1 MKKFFKSDLFKCR
14 IFTFIEGFLGV
25 TSSSILLDI
34 KDINALKIFLTSGII
49 AGVSAVINLLKL
61 KIKKDEW

>member
-1 MKKFFKSDLFKCR
+1 MKKLFKNDLFKCI

-25 TSSSILLDI
+25 TSGSILLNI
-34 KDINALKIFLTSGII
+34 KDINAFKIFLTSGII

>member
-1 MKKFFKSDLFKCR
+1 MKKFFKSDLFKCI

-25 TSSSILLDI
+25 TSGSILLDI